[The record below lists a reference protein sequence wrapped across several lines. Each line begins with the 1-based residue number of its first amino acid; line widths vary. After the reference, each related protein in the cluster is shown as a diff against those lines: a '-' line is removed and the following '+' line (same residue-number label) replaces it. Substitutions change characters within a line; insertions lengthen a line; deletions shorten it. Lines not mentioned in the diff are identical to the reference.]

1 MCGYAMK
8 IYFEDGPLLTR
19 KILHPYYY
27 IIDASFGY
35 NYTHHE
41 LELIQ
46 KLEEKREA
54 HIIVYTNAPIAFS
67 NIYAWDEE
75 AQVPQIYIRNKEG
88 IFTRIDEMTNRELK
102 QGHNLWRLYEANEFG
117 NL

>member
-1 MCGYAMK
+1 MI
-8 IYFEDGPLLTR
+8 IYFEDGSLNWPSKTL
-19 KILHPYYY
+19 KHCDYV
-27 IIDASFGY
+27 IDAGNGY
-35 NYTHHE
+35 SMNDCH

-46 KLEEKREA
+46 KLNPKA
-54 HIIVYTNAPIAFS
+54 IIYTNSIVAFS

>member
-1 MCGYAMK
+1 MK
-8 IYFEDGPLLTR
+8 IYFEDGSLNRPD
-19 KILHPYYY
+19 KAPKHYDYA
-27 IIDASFGY
+27 IDAGNGY
-35 NYTHHE
+35 SMNDYH

-46 KLEEKREA
+46 KLNSKA
-54 HIIVYTNAPIAFS
+54 IIYTNSIVAFS

-75 AQVPQIYIRNKEG
+75 AEAPQIYIRNKEG

>member
-1 MCGYAMK
+1 MK

-19 KILHPYYY
+19 KFLQPYYH
-27 IIDASFGY
+27 IIDAGFGY
-35 NYTHHE
+35 GYTRHE

-46 KLEEKREA
+46 KLEEKRDA
-54 HIIVYTNAPIAFS
+54 HIVVYTNAPIAFS

-75 AQVPQIYIRNKEG
+75 AQVPQIYIRDNKNG
-88 IFTRIDEMTNRELK
+88 IFTRIDEMTERELRP
-102 QGHNLWRLYEANEFG
+102 GHNLWRLYEANEFG